1 MSKKLK
7 KEKDPDFRIPLAF
20 DPCFKRMFYDERTK
34 DTVLNVISKI
44 SKMPLDNVILP
55 NSELPVEKVKEKLK
69 RGDMIL
75 ETEKCILSIEMNLF
89 YKSYINDRNFTYLSK
104 IRALSY
110 QRGETYAD
118 SKIIIQLNFNDYEKD
133 SSLIDEYAMISKVD
147 GEEFIDTFRI
157 YAISLPKAREM
168 YYNGDRSFLIKF
180 LTIISL
186 TSAKKIKEVSKG
198 DERLMALNE
207 LSEELNQGIDFNN
220 FWDYEEEAKKE
231 RATCYSEGKKEGI
244 EKGRE
249 EGREE
254 GIEQGMQQEKVK
266 IAKELLKQ
274 NVDISIIEKT
284 TGLTEEKI
292 KKL

>member
-55 NSELPVEKVKEKLK
+55 NSELPVEKIKEKLK

-231 RATCYSEGKKEGI
+231 RATCYSEGKKEGVQQREI
-244 EKGRE
+244 E
-249 EGREE
+249 
-254 GIEQGMQQEKVK
+254 